1 METNNNLLR
10 GNIMRLIAVVL
21 LIATFLF
28 ASFDHVQAQCPN
40 NLLPH
45 GYVFPTSNRKVFW
58 LTGRDAD
65 APRGL
70 PLFRVF
76 YRAGRHSRN
85 IYYQNDGFATF
96 PKGQSWVYIQDL
108 DSCGYPIRWVFVRL
122 MMSYE
127 HD

>member
-1 METNNNLLR
+1 MKHVAVILLT
-10 GNIMRLIAVVL
+10 A
-21 LIATFLF
+21 AFFF
-28 ASFDHVQAQCPN
+28 ASFVYVQAQCPN

-45 GYVFPTSNRKVFW
+45 GYAFPTSGRNVFW

-65 APRGL
+65 APHGL

-76 YRAGRHSRN
+76 YRAGRLSRN

-96 PKGQSWVYIQDL
+96 PKGQSYVYIQDL

-122 MMSYE
+122 IQVR
-127 HD
+127 